1 MLKFTTAPS
10 IVTSI
15 KNSIGAA
22 PDLAITGRKG
32 GGLTIFRTHYVPVDA
47 LGREALGWSP
57 IEPLIHLR
65 AFLFVPKISKKIYR
79 RHTMPKKNW
88 ESPQTL
94 QNAADA
100 LENLSALLQFIK
112 DLTAQPTPPAEQYD
126 FSNQGYYGLYL
137 FIGFCQ
143 DVLEDSMSCIHKNS

>member
-1 MLKFTTAPS
+1 MS
-10 IVTSI
+10 
-15 KNSIGAA
+15 
-22 PDLAITGRKG
+22 
-32 GGLTIFRTHYVPVDA
+32 
-47 LGREALGWSP
+47 
-57 IEPLIHLR
+57 
-65 AFLFVPKISKKIYR
+65 
-79 RHTMPKKNW
+79 KNW